1 MPGHLLLHGSRIVR
15 TALLTAGLCTAATV
29 TIAVA
34 AGEIA
39 YAAWLGVLGALVGA
53 ASGVVAGLAAGV
65 VRALTARW
73 IASARGQRW
82 AQALAGG
89 TSAGTCAGLVLRA
102 PALQEAVVS
111 AGLLLVAAAAVHL
124 SAVVRPEATAR
135 A

>member
-15 TALLTAGLCTAATV
+15 ISLLTAGLCTAATV
-29 TIAVA
+29 TIAMA
-34 AGEIA
+34 AGETA
-39 YAAWLGVLGALVGA
+39 YAAWLGVLGALVGGA
-53 ASGVVAGLAAGV
+53 CGVIAGLAAGV
-65 VRALTARW
+65 VRALTARGN
-73 IASARGQRW
+73 ASARVQRW

-89 TSAGTCAGLVLRA
+89 TSAGTCAGLVPQA

-111 AGLLLVAAAAVHL
+111 VGLLLVAAAAVHL